1 MRAAGDGTLRPQSK
15 VDRHHD
21 CQRPE
26 PEALLPIG
34 GVGHVSLQQCRCHHP
49 RHDQHDDDEQED
61 DTVVNFGYSF
71 DMAVVLQ
78 ENGKEYE
85 LYTYEGGGH
94 NLISPD
100 FSRQYFE
107 R

>member
-1 MRAAGDGTLRPQSK
+1 M
-15 VDRHHD
+15 
-21 CQRPE
+21 
-26 PEALLPIG
+26 
-34 GVGHVSLQQCRCHHP
+34 
-49 RHDQHDDDEQED
+49 
-61 DTVVNFGYSF
+61 VNFGYPF
-71 DMAVVLQ
+71 DLADVLQ

-107 R
+107 W